1 MKRWLSV
8 SKTADLIGV
17 HPATIRV
24 WEKEGKIDGIIRT
37 LGGHR
42 RIPISEVER
51 LLGRELTDEEKR
63 GEE

>member
-1 MKRWLSV
+1 MKLWLSI
-8 SKTADLIGV
+8 SRAADLMGV
-17 HPATIRV
+17 HPETIRA
-24 WEKEGKIDGIIRT
+24 WEREGKITGIIRT